1 MTGSTGSRQAGST
14 GSRQAGD
21 IDAFLQH
28 LKVTRRAADP
38 TLSAYGADL
47 GQLAEHLQVR
57 DWSQVTAASL
67 RHYFASLHARGYA
80 RASIARK
87 LAAARS
93 FFRYLVRR
101 GALPRSPAAGLTA
114 PRLRRGLPRFLY
126 PDETTALLEAPAAD
140 TPLGLRDR
148 AILETLYSTGL
159 RVSELVALDLG
170 DVASGQSELRIR
182 GKGGH
187 DRVVLLGRPALGA
200 LDRYRELGRP
210 ALAAGRGEQALFLNR
225 QGSRLSVQGVRRL
238 VRKHILATCAR
249 REITPHALRH
259 TFATHLLEGGADLRT
274 VQELLGHASLST
286 TQVYTHLTRRRLK
299 EIYDQAHP
307 RA

>member
-1 MTGSTGSRQAGST
+1 VT
-14 GSRQAGD
+14 GD

-38 TLSAYGADL
+38 TLSAYGSDL
-47 GQLAEHLQVR
+47 GQLAEHLVQHHSIR
-57 DWSQVTAASL
+57 AWSQVTPAVL
-67 RHYFASLHARGYA
+67 RHYLASLHGLGCA
-80 RASIARK
+80 RATTARK
-87 LAAARS
+87 LAAVRS

-101 GALPRSPAAGLTA
+101 GALPRSPAAGLSA

-126 PDETTALLEAPAAD
+126 PDETNALLAAPSAD

-148 AILETLYSTGL
+148 ALLETLYSTGL

-170 DVASGQSELRIR
+170 EVAAGQADLRIR

-187 DRVVLLGRPALGA
+187 ERVVLLGRPALQA
-200 LDRYRELGRP
+200 IERYCAQARP
-210 ALAAGRGEQALFLNR
+210 ALARRRGEKALFLNR
-225 QGSRLSVQGVRRL
+225 LGGRLSVQGVRRAL
-238 VRKHILATCAR
+238 RKHVLATCAR
-249 REITPHALRH
+249 HEITPHALRH
-259 TFATHLLEGGADLRT
+259 TFATHMLEGGADLRA

-299 EIYDQAHP
+299 EIYDRTHP